1 MKTILLIVS
10 ALTFFFLDPTFE
22 VPYSRLESGF
32 NSNNASS
39 IIALGKEKVL
49 VKIEDK
55 EGAYN
60 HAQAELILRDF
71 FVKKPGGSFSYTFKG
86 KETEDGVFSMGLYA
100 TKNEKFI
107 ISVRFK
113 KMATSYQFESLTI
126 KK

>member
-49 VKIEDK
+49 IKIDK
-55 EGAYN
+55 DFYRPNDVNFLLGSSAK
-60 HAQAELILRDF
+60 AFRILKWKPKTSLKMLI
-71 FVKKPGGSFSYTFKG
+71 K
-86 KETEDGVFSMGLYA
+86 MMI
-100 TKNEKFI
+100 KNDLNLIKNNKF
-107 ISVRFK
+107 
-113 KMATSYQFESLTI
+113 Y
-126 KK
+126 